1 VENPEPQ
8 ENDEQSMARLIQT
21 ALADPARPLRS
32 DEVDALI
39 QRAVSRRASI
49 FPEWA
54 LLVLAAGLL
63 IIAALVWLDGA
74 GSEIA
79 LLALLIPL
87 ANLVLSPLAAYCILK
102 NRQDRRK
109 GESQ

>member
-1 VENPEPQ
+1 MENPEPQ

-21 ALADPARPLRS
+21 ALADPARPLRGS
-32 DEVDALI
+32 EVDVLVV
-39 QRAVSRRASI
+39 RAVARHSRT
-49 FPEWA
+49 FPYWA

-63 IIAALVWLDGA
+63 IIAGLVWLDGA

-79 LLALLIPL
+79 LLALLIPV
-87 ANLVLSPLAAYCILK
+87 ANLVVSPLAAYFILK
-102 NRQDRRK
+102 NRLERRK